1 MISTIQWLHV
11 LNCVLQIHTLIHIL
25 HLSLIFV
32 SAFDGMKYAITCG
45 KTQAQLLAEI
55 SKEVGESADYLDTN
69 RASVQKKDVFDDFT
83 QEERNQMFGVAP
95 ATVWEKCTR
104 LL

>member
-11 LNCVLQIHTLIHIL
+11 LNLRSPNPYTNTYTA
-25 HLSLIFV
+25 LSLIFV

-69 RASVQKKDVFDDFT
+69 RAYRTEKDVFDDFT

-95 ATVWEKCTR
+95 ATVWENVQR